1 MRKMYLIPVLF
12 LVFACNCMKK
22 STENKDS
29 KSAMFSVLHS
39 SNYQGRENESNVVI
53 RNEQELKKLYQS
65 VGKEKY
71 PEIDFNKNQ
80 VAALFLGTKTSG
92 GYSVSVERV
101 EENETQII
109 IYKKIDAPK
118 PGENVTM
125 ALTNPF
131 VIVEIYSKKEIV
143 FK

>member
-1 MRKMYLIPVLF
+1 MRKMYLIPILF
-12 LVFACNCMKK
+12 LVLACNCMKK

-29 KSAMFSVLHS
+29 KLALFSVLHS
-39 SNYQGRENESNVVI
+39 SNYQGREEQSNVVI
-53 RNEQELKKLYQS
+53 RNEQELKELYKS
-65 VGKEKY
+65 FGKEECPK
-71 PEIDFNKNQ
+71 IDFNKNQ

-125 ALTNPF
+125 AFTNPF